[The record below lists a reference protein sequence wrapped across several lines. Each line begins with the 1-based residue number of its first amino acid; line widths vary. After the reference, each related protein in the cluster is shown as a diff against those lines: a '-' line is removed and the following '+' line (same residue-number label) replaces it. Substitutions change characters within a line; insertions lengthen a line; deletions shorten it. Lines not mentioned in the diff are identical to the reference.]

1 MAEKIGKAEKEFAEL
16 EKRSMQIEAE
26 LKKTVE
32 GLSSKNE
39 VIDRQLTELKA
50 NYKQERQDLE
60 LKFSTEMK
68 DYRAE
73 SEAKIKRLEHDITAA
88 MSKVMDRILVHP
100 FMSASLNQSTCV
112 CLLQNDQLN
121 QDMIKAMDQ
130 HNRQCE
136 ELNIKL
142 GILKSLVAD

>member
-1 MAEKIGKAEKEFAEL
+1 MAEKISKAEKEFAEL
-16 EKRSMQIEAE
+16 EKKSMQSEAE

-73 SEAKIKRLEHDITAA
+73 SEAKIKRLEHDIAAA
-88 MSKVMDRILVHP
+88 MSKVGHEFWKYCYVCASDEKLVR
-100 FMSASLNQSTCV
+100 FFAERSAESRYDQSYGSA
-112 CLLQNDQLN
+112 Q
-121 QDMIKAMDQ
+121 
-130 HNRQCE
+130 
-136 ELNIKL
+136 
-142 GILKSLVAD
+142 

>member
-1 MAEKIGKAEKEFAEL
+1 MAEKLGKAEKEYAEL

-60 LKFSTEMK
+60 QKFSTEMK
-68 DYRAE
+68 DYRAD
-73 SEAKIKRLEHDITAA
+73 SEAKIKRLEQDIAAA
-88 MSKVMDRILVHP
+88 MSKVFVWI
-100 FMSASLNQSTCV
+100 FTITTQT
-112 CLLQNDQLN
+112 
-121 QDMIKAMDQ
+121 
-130 HNRQCE
+130 
-136 ELNIKL
+136 KL
-142 GILKSLVAD
+142 S

>member
-1 MAEKIGKAEKEFAEL
+1 MNLSQDMAEKLGKAEKEYAEL

-39 VIDRQLTELKA
+39 VIERQLAELKA

-68 DYRAE
+68 DYRADA
-73 SEAKIKRLEHDITAA
+73 EAKIKRLEQDNAA
-88 MSKVMDRILVHP
+88 VMSKVVH
-100 FMSASLNQSTCV
+100 
-112 CLLQNDQLN
+112 
-121 QDMIKAMDQ
+121 
-130 HNRQCE
+130 
-136 ELNIKL
+136 
-142 GILKSLVAD
+142 